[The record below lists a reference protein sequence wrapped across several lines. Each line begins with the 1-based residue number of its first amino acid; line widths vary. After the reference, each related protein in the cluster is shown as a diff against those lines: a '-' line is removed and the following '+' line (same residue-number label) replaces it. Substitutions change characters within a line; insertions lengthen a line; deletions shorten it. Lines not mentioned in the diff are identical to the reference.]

1 MVRPC
6 YGYADEQQCQFYA
19 KEGIDFCPCHER
31 MYLMSLSLKKPHEF
45 FDEPKMYKLEYRYKL
60 KYITSYRYFSQMY
73 HMEKALEC
81 KLERFRNFF
90 QTVLIQ
96 RCFKRAVSNPEY
108 KMCRERLLREFNSL
122 VI

>member
-6 YGYADEQQCQFYA
+6 YGYSDEQQCQFSA
-19 KEGIDFCPCHER
+19 KEGIDFCPCHEG

-45 FDEPKMYKLEYRYKL
+45 FDVPKMYKLEYRYKL

-73 HMEKALEC
+73 HMEKVLEC
-81 KLERFRNFF
+81 KLARFRNFF

-96 RCFKRAVSNPEY
+96 RCFKRAMSNPEY